1 LRVAFSKS
9 KCYPHREAYELPLVL
24 VNLITGTRAEV
35 EAAIDTGF
43 DGAVMVDSGTYSRL
57 ALDLS
62 ERPEGQFPVY
72 RTLSGTT
79 VFRSSSA
86 RAVVAGKEIA
96 VDVITPVHGRGK
108 NLIGRGVLR
117 EFTTLLHAA
126 ETYCVG
132 EARLES

>member
-1 LRVAFSKS
+1 MRVAFSKS
-9 KCYPHREAYELPLVL
+9 KCYPHREAYDVPLVL
-24 VNLITGTRAEV
+24 INMITGARAEV
-35 EAAIDTGF
+35 QVAIDTGF
-43 DGAVMVDSGTYSRL
+43 DGSVMVDSETYSRL

-62 ERPEGQFPVY
+62 EKPENQFPAY

-108 NLIGRGVLR
+108 NLVGRRVLR
-117 EFTTLLHAA
+117 EFTTLLHAS

-132 EARLES
+132 EAQLES